1 VVTAPG
7 AAGKAVA
14 LAEEEEAPDLAGVVV
29 EAASLALS
37 LPAMGKPRFEI
48 SVAR

>member
-14 LAEEEEAPDLAGVVV
+14 LAEEEAPDLAGVVV